1 MKKLIVALFILVIS
15 LKTNAQKESSIII
28 VVEDTI
34 RIGSL
39 VIVKS
44 QDSSHKKNWQS
55 LVENGDFEHTK
66 IRIGK
71 IRSEKKPQKLQNK
84 STNWF
89 VFDLGY
95 TNFRDESP
103 ALTRAAVNQNP
114 TSLLPGTFAPS
125 VLELNNRKSSN
136 FNLWIVQQKVNLY
149 KHKLNLKYG
158 VGFEMFNFRLDQ
170 PISFRDNIPGYITFE
185 NIKFSKNKLFTKY
198 LTVPFQL
205 NFQPNPTNKKSFY
218 ASVGMSAGY
227 LIDARNKQ
235 ISTER
240 GKQKYDGNFNLNNW
254 RVATIGE
261 LGIGGI
267 RLFGSYGLTN
277 LFQDNTTSFK
287 IYPYSIGLRF
297 SNF

>member
-1 MKKLIVALFILVIS
+1 MRKLIPSLFILALS
-15 LKTNAQKESSIII
+15 LNANAQKDSTLIL
-28 VVEDTI
+28 VTQDTI

-44 QDSSHKKNWQS
+44 QDTGHKKNWQN
-55 LVENGDFEHTK
+55 LVENGDFENTK
-66 IRIGK
+66 IRIEK
-71 IRSEKKPQKLQNK
+71 IKNSKKSKTLQNK

-103 ALTRAAVNQNP
+103 ASTNTTVNQNP
-114 TSLLPGTFAPS
+114 TSLLPGTFSPS
-125 VLELNNRKSSN
+125 VLALNNRKSSN
-136 FNLWIVQQKVNLY
+136 FNLWVVQQKVNIY
-149 KHKLNLKYG
+149 KHQLNFKYG
-158 VGFEMFNFRLDQ
+158 VGFEMFNLRLDQ
-170 PISFRDNIPGYITFE
+170 PISFRDNIPGYLTLE

-198 LTVPFQL
+198 LTIPFQL
-205 NFQPNPTNKKSFY
+205 NFQPNPLNKKGFY
-218 ASVGMSAGY
+218 ASIGMSAGY

-261 LGIGGI
+261 LGVGDI

-277 LFQDNTTSFK
+277 LFQDNTTSFRM
-287 IYPYSIGLRF
+287 YPYSIGLRF

>member
-1 MKKLIVALFILVIS
+1 MRKLIPLLFILALS
-15 LKTNAQKESSIII
+15 LNATAQKDSAIVI
-28 VVEDTI
+28 VVQDTI

-39 VIVKS
+39 VIVKI
-44 QDSSHKKNWQS
+44 QDTNHKKSWQS
-55 LVENGDFEHTK
+55 MVENSDFDNTK
-66 IRIGK
+66 IRIEK
-71 IRSEKKPQKLQNK
+71 IKTKRSPKTLQNK

-89 VFDLGY
+89 AFDIGY
-95 TNFRDESP
+95 TNFRDESLIVQTLP
-103 ALTRAAVNQNP
+103 GNLNP
-114 TSLLPGTFAPS
+114 TSLLGGNYAPS

-136 FNLWIVQQKVNLY
+136 FNFWIVQQKVNIY

-170 PISFRDNIPGYITFE
+170 PVSFRDNIPGYITVE

-205 NFQPNPTNKKSFY
+205 NFQGNPSNKKGFY

-227 LIDARNKQ
+227 LIDSRNKQ

-261 LGIGGI
+261 LGVGGI

-277 LFQDNTTSFK
+277 LFQDNASSFK
-287 IYPYSIGLRF
+287 MYPYSIGLRF

>member
-15 LKTNAQKESSIII
+15 LKTNAQKDSSIII